1 MPNRQTQIN
10 LNKFIIDNYL
20 QDYYN
25 DKSKLN
31 YDFALYYA
39 HCYFDKTQNIE
50 EKEIYAN
57 YIRKY
62 IDVVTDKINKRADR
76 MIIDLKKIINEE
88 S

>member
-1 MPNRQTQIN
+1 MILP
-10 LNKFIIDNYL
+10 
-20 QDYYN
+20 
-25 DKSKLN
+25 
-31 YDFALYYA
+31 YYA
-39 HCYFDKTQNIE
+39 HWYFDKTQNIE